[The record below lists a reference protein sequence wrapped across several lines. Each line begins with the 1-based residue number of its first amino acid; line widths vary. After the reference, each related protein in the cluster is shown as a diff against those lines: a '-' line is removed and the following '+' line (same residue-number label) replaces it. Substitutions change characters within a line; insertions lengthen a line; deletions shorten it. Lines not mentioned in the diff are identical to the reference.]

1 MIQVPKL
8 TQAHEKLKTL
18 VGTWRGTETIHPSPF
33 DKKGG
38 QATGIVNNRLAI
50 DGFAVIQDYEQQR
63 DGRTNFRGQASS
75 AGTAIRMRTCCTGW
89 IRSEGRSARCAGPS
103 TAM

>member
-18 VGTWRGTETIHPSPF
+18 VGMWRGTETIHPSPF

-38 QATGIVNNRLAI
+38 QATGIVNNRLAL
-50 DGFAVIQDYEQQR
+50 DGFAVIQD
-63 DGRTNFRGQASS
+63 
-75 AGTAIRMRTCCTGW
+75 
-89 IRSEGRSARCAGPS
+89 
-103 TAM
+103 

>member
-1 MIQVPKL
+1 MPVGSSGRRVASSRSASRRDAMIQVPKL

-75 AGTAIRMRTCCTGW
+75 AGTAIRMR
-89 IRSEGRSARCAGPS
+89 
-103 TAM
+103 